1 MKRRVVWS
9 SAGELAFTR
18 PRATRRRRMARA
30 TTRLTLL
37 GLLWLARA
45 MRPRWRPLLGGV
57 VCTIAGVILR
67 NGEWSLLLLPGL
79 LMLAYA
85 PLIPAAADADH
96 RRLER
101 ELAAY
106 STPAERD
113 DLEATLANYP
123 DGATRDLREILAR
136 TPYARQVRR

>member
-1 MKRRVVWS
+1 MATNPE
-9 SAGELAFTR
+9 SADKYVLKPQRE
-18 PRATRRRRMARA
+18 
-30 TTRLTLL
+30 
-37 GLLWLARA
+37 
-45 MRPRWRPLLGGV
+45 GGGNNIYRK
-57 VCTIAGVILR
+57 TIPEFLKSLPEPYWPAYILMEMIEPPALRNVILR

-113 DLEATLANYP
+113 DIEATLANYP